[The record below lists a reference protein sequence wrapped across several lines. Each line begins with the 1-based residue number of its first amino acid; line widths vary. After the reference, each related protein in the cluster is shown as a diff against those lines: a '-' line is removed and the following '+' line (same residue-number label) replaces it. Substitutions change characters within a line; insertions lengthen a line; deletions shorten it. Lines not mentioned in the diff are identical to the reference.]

1 MVFTESNGARD
12 VEEFNRWSS
21 TYETSW
27 MQRLYFDRIHDG
39 VLALADREV
48 PPGCIA
54 DIGCGTG
61 RLLRKVRER
70 WPQAKLI
77 GVDPA
82 EGMVRKAREMMP
94 DAVFFVSPAESV
106 PLPDGSVDLAF
117 STTSFHHW
125 SDQVQGIREI
135 RRILRPGGRF
145 LLADVVPLPL
155 VSRFF
160 HHGHMCNSQ
169 EVQKLFELAGLDVE
183 MQRRLLLGHFLVT
196 AGIRH

>member
-1 MVFTESNGARD
+1 MVFTELNDAPD
-12 VEEFNRWSS
+12 VEKFNRWSS

-39 VLALADREV
+39 VLALADRDDR
-48 PPGCIA
+48 PGCIA

-61 RLLRKVRER
+61 RLLRKIRER

-94 DAVFFVSPAESV
+94 DTVFLVSPAELI
-106 PLPDGSVDLAF
+106 PLPDASVDLAF

-125 SDQVQGIREI
+125 SDQVQGLGEI

-160 HHGHMCNSQ
+160 HHGHMCNPQ
-169 EVQKLFELAGLDVE
+169 EVQKMFELAGLDVE
-183 MQRRLLLGHFLVT
+183 MQRRLLLGHFLVSE
-196 AGIRH
+196 GIRH